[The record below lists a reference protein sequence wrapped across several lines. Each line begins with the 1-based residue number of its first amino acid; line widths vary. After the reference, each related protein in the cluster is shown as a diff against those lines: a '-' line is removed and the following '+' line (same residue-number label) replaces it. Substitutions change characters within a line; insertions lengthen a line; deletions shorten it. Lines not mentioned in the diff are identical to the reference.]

1 MKLRRQRSKSWAA
14 CCCSV
19 TQSCLI
25 LCDPMDCSTPGFWSF
40 TISWSLLILNV
51 HWVSV
56 HWVSDAIQPSHP
68 LSSPSPPAFSLSHT
82 WNLQIRV
89 TDMRKW
95 HRERCPKAIM
105 WAHPLSP
112 WPRARCTDRTRLC
125 GPCWDELLWSCTS
138 GGAVLTRANKETK
151 HNRTKRSTNNWAA
164 FENECWC
171 P

>member
-14 CCCSV
+14 CCSV

-25 LCDPMDCSTPGFWSF
+25 LCDPMDCSTPGFLVLHHLLEFAQTQCPLSQWCHP
-40 TISWSLLILNV
+40 TISS
-51 HWVSV
+51 SV
-56 HWVSDAIQPSHP
+56 V
-68 LSSPSPPAFSLSHT
+68 PSPPAFSLSHT

-105 WAHPLSP
+105 GAHPLSP

-125 GPCWDELLWSCTS
+125 GPCWHEPLWSCKS

-151 HNRTKRSTNNWAA
+151 HNRTKRPTSNWAA